1 METVFLYICLCVCVL
16 SAFPLVKSTHFLTF
30 FSFHSLQHI
39 ILHFSVS
46 TVLYCTIHIHN
57 IPPPTP
63 INWSE
68 ATVTT
73 TVQKSHSLE
82 FSLVFHWIC
91 PVTLPL
97 CRRTSI
103 LTRNCRTQEISWCL
117 CVYIHIVLW
126 RWRWWWWWRFVYGS
140 ARLFQYPFAH
150 FIYKNEN
157 AIIHKAFGWAIVF
170 ALFRG
175 VFNST
180 SFASFQLAMDR
191 PCIRHYVYEHNNSV
205 LIAIIMM
212 EIIRFQLKL

>member
-1 METVFLYICLCVCVL
+1 MCMYVLWLVWILFIFFKQWKQFFCISVCVCVL
-16 SAFPLVKSTHFLTF
+16 SAFPLVKSAHFLTF

-126 RWRWWWWWRFVYGS
+126 RWRWWWWWRFVVWFG
-140 ARLFQYPFAH
+140 PFVPISLCT
-150 FIYKNEN
+150 FYI
-157 AIIHKAFGWAIVF
+157 
-170 ALFRG
+170 
-175 VFNST
+175 
-180 SFASFQLAMDR
+180 
-191 PCIRHYVYEHNNSV
+191 
-205 LIAIIMM
+205 
-212 EIIRFQLKL
+212 